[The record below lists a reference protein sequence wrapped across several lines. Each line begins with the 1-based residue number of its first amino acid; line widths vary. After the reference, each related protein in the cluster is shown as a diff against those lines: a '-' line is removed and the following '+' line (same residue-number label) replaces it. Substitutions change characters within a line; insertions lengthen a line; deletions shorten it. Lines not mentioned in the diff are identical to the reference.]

1 MRFPYPSICFLLVAL
16 MVSAVRGAESS
27 RSVDMAKDTLVYV
40 GTYTGPKSKG
50 IHLFWLRTEGNDVSQ
65 NITLVPMGVAAETPN
80 PSFLA
85 LDQKRRLIFA
95 VNEIDNFQGKPTGAV
110 SAFAIDPATGKLKL
124 INQQPS
130 MGGGPCHL
138 TLDNDGKNVL
148 VANYNTGSVAV
159 LPIAADGKLGEATTV
174 IQHTGKSVNPERQ
187 KGPHAHCVTLD
198 PANRFAFVCD
208 LGLDQVLAYRFDAQH
223 GKLTPAEPAFVSTK
237 PGSGP
242 RHMAFRPDGK
252 FAYVINELDSTITT
266 FAYDAE
272 KGQLKELET
281 VTTLPPYY
289 DGPNSGAEVAVLP
302 SGKFL
307 FVSNR
312 GNETLVLFEI
322 DKDKGTLTYVEEQNT
337 GGKKPRHFGVQP
349 SAKHLAI
356 ANQSTDTVLVCRIDE
371 GNGRLKPSGGFAEV
385 GSPACV
391 LFVPPPAA
399 K

>member
-1 MRFPYPSICFLLVAL
+1 MRLPRLVLSVLFGAL
-16 MVSAVRGAESS
+16 MVFPGHAAESS
-27 RSVDMAKDTLVYV
+27 RAVDLAKDTLVYV

-50 IHLFWLRTEGNDVSQ
+50 IDLFWLRTDGNDVSQ
-65 NITLVPMGVAAETPN
+65 NITLVPLGLAAETPN

-85 LDQKRRLIFA
+85 LDAKRRLIFA
-95 VNEIDNFQGKPTGAV
+95 VNEVSNFGGKPTGAI

-138 TLDNDGKNVL
+138 TLDQEGKNVL

-159 LPIAADGKLGEATTV
+159 LPIAADGKLGEATSV
-174 IQHTGKSVNPERQ
+174 IQHSGKSVHPQRQ

-208 LGLDQVLAYRFDAQH
+208 LGLDQVLAYRFDAQQ
-223 GKLTPAEPAFVSTK
+223 GKLTPAEPAFIATK
-237 PGSGP
+237 PGAGP

-266 FAYDAE
+266 YAYDAD

-281 VTTLPPYY
+281 VSTLPPYY

-322 DKDKGTLTYVEEQNT
+322 DKEKGTLSYVEEQIT
-337 GGKKPRHFGVQP
+337 GGK
-349 SAKHLAI
+349 
-356 ANQSTDTVLVCRIDE
+356 
-371 GNGRLKPSGGFAEV
+371 
-385 GSPACV
+385 
-391 LFVPPPAA
+391 
-399 K
+399 